1 MDWGHYAG
9 QVLLREGAVKVKYL
23 PILLSTSLL
32 SIMMIISI
40 FQSKIYGESKHEI
53 YPDTI
58 RENFKYYFAD
68 FVRKGGTS
76 TIQQFSLSLSPHTS
90 IKPSAV
96 SCFVSVFR

>member
-1 MDWGHYAG
+1 MFRTQFPQIPFAIMDWGHYAG
-9 QVLLREGAVKVKYL
+9 QVLLRGGAVKVKYL

-58 RENFKYYFAD
+58 IYMPLLAA
-68 FVRKGGTS
+68 
-76 TIQQFSLSLSPHTS
+76 LAAL
-90 IKPSAV
+90 
-96 SCFVSVFR
+96 